1 MDNKANYKKK
11 QLLYD
16 KLLKISLIVTPIL
29 IISVVIL
36 LVLKIYSLLMI
47 ILTVLFLL
55 LMSVSVYFAS
65 ESKKYFIKYK
75 KQAYLDYA
83 NKNDLILSRVIR
95 AYDSKLFINEL
106 KNMNLSRIKHNID
119 IFDDK
124 IVIDVF
130 AMYQDYFI
138 EIELDE
144 EELGFEMGKVSFDK
158 LVYTPYSEFIT
169 NDQYNQSFKIILDRI
184 EHLILTRYN
193 DDMKI
198 IIEE

>member
-1 MDNKANYKKK
+1 MDNKASYKKK
-11 QLLYD
+11 QLMYD

-83 NKNDLILSRVIR
+83 NENDLILSRVIR
-95 AYDSKLFINEL
+95 AYDSKLFINE
-106 KNMNLSRIKHNID
+106 
-119 IFDDK
+119 
-124 IVIDVF
+124 
-130 AMYQDYFI
+130 
-138 EIELDE
+138 
-144 EELGFEMGKVSFDK
+144 
-158 LVYTPYSEFIT
+158 
-169 NDQYNQSFKIILDRI
+169 
-184 EHLILTRYN
+184 
-193 DDMKI
+193 
-198 IIEE
+198 